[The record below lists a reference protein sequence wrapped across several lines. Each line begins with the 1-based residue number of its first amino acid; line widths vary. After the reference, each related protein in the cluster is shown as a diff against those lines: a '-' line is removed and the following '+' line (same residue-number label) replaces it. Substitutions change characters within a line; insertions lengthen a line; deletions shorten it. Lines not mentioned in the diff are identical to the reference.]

1 MASPGRLMKRC
12 GCRNPATGRVYNGNC
27 PKLRRKDGN
36 WSSDHGNWWYQLEL
50 PVKADGSRRQ
60 LKRGHATSTEAKTEL
75 DLANTLL
82 ALAGRDKTLA
92 QEIAD
97 ILQKAVHDGKP
108 LPQEAE
114 LRRRLRPGT
123 TIASEIP
130 TVEVYLTEWIT
141 ELENLDNL
149 AGNTIT
155 AYESHINVHLIP
167 HLGHIRLDQLRARHV
182 KAMIVAINARNNE
195 VKAARTSPDPQVRA
209 SVKGVRITGPA
220 TLQRIRAT
228 LRNALN
234 DAIPDELVTMNAA
247 AFVKTPEKRALPMVW
262 TTERVARWR
271 ETGEVPGA
279 VMVWTAE
286 QTVEFLTFAATHAP
300 DLYPMF
306 HFVAYR
312 GTRRGEACGLKE
324 SEVRI
329 DNRSLR
335 VVNQITMGRAA
346 LVQKPPKSTAGN
358 RDVFYDDDTAAV
370 LGTYKKIKAAQKLA
384 AGPAWPNTGLFF
396 VRPDGTPWRPAGVS
410 QRFRRLIGR
419 CGLPP
424 IRFHDL
430 RHVAATI
437 GLTAGVDIKVMQEQ
451 LGHTTPNLTNA
462 YTSVVE
468 ELHRDA
474 ADAVAKAMK
483 RKSA

>member
-1 MASPGRLMKRC
+1 MASTGRLMKRC
-12 GCRNPATGRVYNGNC
+12 GCRNPATGRVFNGNC

-50 PVKADGSRRQ
+50 PATTDGARRQ
-60 LKRGHATSTEAKTEL
+60 LRRGNKTSTEAKTEL
-75 DLANTLL
+75 ELAGKLL
-82 ALAGRDKTLA
+82 DLAGRDQDLA
-92 QEIAD
+92 REIAG
-97 ILQKAVHDGKP
+97 ILQQAVRAGKA
-108 LPQEAE
+108 LPEEPE

-130 TVEVYLTEWIT
+130 TVGDYLTEWIT
-141 ELENLDNL
+141 ELEKLGNH
-149 AGNTIT
+149 AGSTIT
-155 AYESHINVHLIP
+155 SYESHIRVHLIP

-195 VKAARTSPDPQVRA
+195 IAAAHTSTNPEIRA
-209 SVKGVRITGPA
+209 SVVGVKPTGPA

-247 AFVKTPEKRALPMVW
+247 AFVKTPEKHALPMVW
-262 TTERVARWR
+262 THERVNRWR
-271 ETGEVPGA
+271 ETGEIPGP

-286 QTVEFLTFAATHAP
+286 QTIEFLTYATVHAP
-300 DLYPMF
+300 DLHPLF

-312 GTRRGEACGLKE
+312 GPRLGEACGLKD
-324 SEVRI
+324 SEVRL
-329 DNRSLR
+329 DNRSVR
-335 VVNQITMGRAA
+335 VTNQITMGRDS

-358 RDVFYDDDTAAV
+358 RDLFYDDDTTTV
-370 LGTYKKIKAAQKLA
+370 LTAYKKARAAWKLA
-384 AGPAWPNTGLFF
+384 TGPTWPNTGLFF
-396 VRPDGTPWRPAGVS
+396 VRPDGTSWRPAGVS
-410 QRFRRLIGR
+410 QRFRRLIAR
-419 CGLPP
+419 CDMPP

-430 RHVAATI
+430 RHVAATV

-451 LGHTTPNLTNA
+451 LGHTTPNLTRA